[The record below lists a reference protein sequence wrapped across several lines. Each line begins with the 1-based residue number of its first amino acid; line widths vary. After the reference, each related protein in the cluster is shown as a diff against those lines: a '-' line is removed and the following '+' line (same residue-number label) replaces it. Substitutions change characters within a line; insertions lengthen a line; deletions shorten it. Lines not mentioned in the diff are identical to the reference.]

1 VSFFGATVKTYSN
14 YINGQWTP
22 TVSAKTFP
30 IHNPAHRSE
39 IVGQCQVSN
48 AVDVEHAIDA
58 ASNAFDK
65 WSATPAPKRGSYL
78 KSAAQLLQKRRDEAA
93 TLLVKEEGKIIA
105 EAKGEI
111 DRAIGLLDF
120 YAHQYSLLSGSTIP
134 SFMDNRFL
142 YTLRVPLGPIAL
154 ITPWNFPSAIPIWKS
169 APALLCGNTIILKP
183 AEQAPLSALLI
194 AEIFHEAGL
203 PPGVFNLLTGDG
215 PNVGEPLTSDPRIK
229 AISFTGSVEVGK
241 SIARKCADRLIRIGL
256 EMGGKNPHIVLED
269 ADLDRA
275 TTDLTISAF
284 WAAGHKC
291 TAASRA
297 ILLEPIHDALLDKLV
312 KRTAEL
318 RVGDGLDPNTQI
330 PPVLDESLFKKI
342 TDYIALAQKEGA
354 KLLTGGKRLTGPQFD
369 DGFYLSPA
377 ILSNVTPNMRIA
389 QEEVFGPV
397 LTVIKAK
404 DFDDAIKI
412 ANQSQFGLSA
422 GLSTKNLSRSL
433 EFARRLESGVIH
445 INNPTAG
452 LELQAPFGGCKNST
466 SGHREMGSAAID
478 FYSQLKTIYMD
489 A

>member
-1 VSFFGATVKTYSN
+1 MKTYTN
-14 YINGQWTP
+14 YINGQWSP
-22 TVSAKTFP
+22 TLSSKTFP
-30 IHNPAHRSE
+30 IHNPARRSE
-39 IVGQCQVSN
+39 IVAHVQASN

-58 ASNAFDK
+58 ASAAFES
-65 WSATPAPKRGSYL
+65 WSRTPAPKRGSYL
-78 KSAAQLLQKRRDEAA
+78 KKASDLLAKRRDEAA

-105 EAKGEI
+105 EARGEI
-111 DRAIGLLDF
+111 DRSIGLLDF
-120 YAHQYSLLSGSTIP
+120 YAHQYSLLSGTTIP
-134 SFMDNRFL
+134 STMDNRFL

-169 APALLCGNTIILKP
+169 APALLCGNTVILKP
-183 AEQAPLSALLI
+183 AEQAPLSALML
-194 AEIFHEAGL
+194 AEILHEAGL

-215 PNVGEPLTSDPRIK
+215 ENVGIPLTSDPRIK

-241 SIARKCADRLIRIGL
+241 SIMRKCADRLIRIGL

-275 TTDLTISAF
+275 TTDITVGAF

-297 ILLEPIHDALLDKLV
+297 ILVEPIHDALLDKLV
-312 KRTAEL
+312 KRTADL
-318 RVGDGLDPNTQI
+318 KVGDGLDPNTQI
-330 PPVLDESLFKKI
+330 PPMLDERFFKQSL
-342 TDYIALAQKEGA
+342 DAIATAQKEGA
-354 KLLTGGKRLTGPQFD
+354 KLLVGGKRLTGGIYD

-377 ILSNVTPNMRIA
+377 ILSNVTPQMRIA
-389 QEEVFGPV
+389 KEETFGPV
-397 LTVIKAK
+397 LSIIKAK
-404 DFDDAIKI
+404 DFDDAVKI
-412 ANQSQFGLSA
+412 ANSVEFGLSA
-422 GLSTKNLSRSL
+422 GLSTKNLQRSL

-452 LELQAPFGGCKNST
+452 LELQAPFGGLKLST
-466 SGHREMGSAAID
+466 SGHREMGAAAIE

>member
-1 VSFFGATVKTYSN
+1 MTKTYTN

-22 TVSAKTFP
+22 GVSARTFP

-39 IVGQCQVSN
+39 IVGQCQASN

-58 ASNAFDK
+58 ASAAFDK

-120 YAHQYSLLSGSTIP
+120 YANQYSLLSGTTIP

-142 YTLRVPLGPIAL
+142 YTLRVPLGPVAL
-154 ITPWNFPSAIPIWKS
+154 ISPWNFPSAIPIWKS

-215 PNVGEPLTSDPRIK
+215 PSVGEPLTSDPRIK
-229 AISFTGSVEVGK
+229 AISFTGSLEVGK
-241 SIARKCADRLIRIGL
+241 SIAKKCADRLIRVGL

-275 TTDLTISAF
+275 TTDLTVGAF

-297 ILLEPIHDALLDKLV
+297 ILLEPIHDTLLDKLV

-330 PPVLDESLFKKI
+330 PPMLDENFFKQSL
-342 TDYIALAQKEGA
+342 DAIATAQKEGA
-354 KLLTGGKRLTGPQFD
+354 KLLVGGKRLTGGIYD

-377 ILSNVTPNMRIA
+377 ILSNVTPTMRIA
-389 QEEVFGPV
+389 NEETFGPV

-412 ANQSQFGLSA
+412 ANQSHFGLSA

-452 LELQAPFGGCKNST
+452 LELQAPFGGCKMST

-478 FYSQLKTIYMD
+478 FYSQLKTVYMD
-489 A
+489 S